1 MKEKLAKIGLLAL
14 IAFISF
20 TAYFAEV
27 LARGWGGL
35 AWLSY
40 PHLAL
45 IVPPVLFTLWLNY
58 VYAFKLGIVRNVLFV
73 LTYAIFFFISFKT
86 YPLVHSFAYMFG
98 WVILA
103 GGMDNWGL
111 WYIFIHIIIFLSLFA
126 ANIILKFLLKFHLR
140 IWEYFLLFLLP
151 LPMHLLAHGL
161 LLLLARTDIVPHSGW
176 EWDWIY
182 QFKTG
187 TIIFG
192 YMIVEG
198 FYILLHKKENIPDGV
213 RLYAILED

>member
-1 MKEKLAKIGLLAL
+1 MKHRLAKICLLAL

-20 TAYFAEV
+20 AAYFAEV
-27 LARGWGGL
+27 LVRGWGGL

-45 IVPPVLFTLWLNY
+45 IAPPVLFTLWLNY
-58 VYAFKLGIVRNVLFV
+58 VYDFKLGIVRTVLFA
-73 LTYAIFFFISFKT
+73 LTYAVFFFISFKA
-86 YPLVHSFAYMFG
+86 YPLAYNFPYIFG

-103 GGMDNWGL
+103 GRMDSWQL
-111 WYIFIHIIIFLSLFA
+111 WYIFVHIVIFLSLFA

-140 IWEYFLLFLLP
+140 AWEYFLLLLLP
-151 LPMHLLAHGL
+151 IPMHFLAHGL
-161 LLLLARTDIVPHSGW
+161 LLLLARTDIVPHSNW
-176 EWDWIY
+176 ERDWIY

-192 YMIVEG
+192 YMLVEG
-198 FYILLHKKENIPDGV
+198 SYILLHKKDMQGSA
-213 RLYAILED
+213 REDTQ